1 MSAKN
6 PATATAAPVQA
17 VDLDKL
23 QSRLGKRRRRVPVA
37 AIILLFPIVVF
48 GLFGPWLAPHDT
60 MVIDTKN
67 ALRPPVPFEDSSWA
81 YPLGTDKLG
90 RDMLSLLMIGARTSL
105 IVTVVGVLFAGI
117 LGVTLGLMAGYFGKA
132 VDNVIMRVV
141 DIEMSIPG
149 ILFMLLLAAVLGPGL
164 GTIIISMGLLM
175 WCGYARVMRG
185 EVLSVRERDFVSM
198 ATVMGVSRPWI
209 LARHI
214 LPSVAGTVIVMASLQ
229 AGGAIMMEGGLS
241 FLGLG
246 VQPPYSTWGTII
258 ADNRSFMTTAWW
270 IPVFA
275 GLLLMMTIYGF
286 NVLGDWLRDVLDPKM
301 RRR

>member
-1 MSAKN
+1 MERASAT
-6 PATATAAPVQA
+6 PLD
-17 VDLDKL
+17 VDLL
-23 QSRLGKRRRRVPVA
+23 QSKLGKGRRRVPVV
-37 AIILLFPIVVF
+37 AIILLFPIFFF
-48 GLFGPWLAPHDT
+48 GLFGPWVAPHDT
-60 MVIDTKN
+60 MVVDTEN
-67 ALRPPVPFEDSSWA
+67 ALRPPAIMEGGSWS
-81 YPLGTDKLG
+81 YPLGTDRLG

-105 IVTVVGVLFAGI
+105 IVIVVGVLFAGI
-117 LGVTLGLMAGYFGKA
+117 LGVTLGLMAGFFGR
-132 VDNVIMRVV
+132 VTDNVIMRIV
-141 DIEMSIPG
+141 DMEMSIPG

-164 GTIIISMGLLM
+164 STIIISMGLLM
-175 WCGYARVMRG
+175 WCGYARIMRG
-185 EVLSVRERDFVSM
+185 EVLSVKERDFVSM
-198 ATVMGVSRPWI
+198 AKVMGVSRPWT
-209 LARHI
+209 LVRHI

-275 GLLLMMTIYGF
+275 GLLLMMTVYGF

-301 RRR
+301 KRR

>member
-1 MSAKN
+1 MRASA
-6 PATATAAPVQA
+6 ATPLEVDRLQA
-17 VDLDKL
+17 
-23 QSRLGKRRRRVPVA
+23 RLGRRRRIPVA
-37 AIILLFPIVVF
+37 AILLLFPIVFF
-48 GLFGPWLAPHDT
+48 GLFGPLIAPHDT
-60 MVIDTKN
+60 MAVNTKD
-67 ALRPPVPFEDSSWA
+67 ALRPPAFLEGGSWA
-81 YPLGTDKLG
+81 YPLGTDRLG
-90 RDMLSLLMIGARTSL
+90 RDMLSLLMVGARTSL
-105 IVTVVGVLFAGI
+105 IVTVVGVLFAGS
-117 LGVTLGLMAGYFGKA
+117 LGVSLGLMAGYLGRA

-141 DIEMSIPG
+141 DVIMSIPG

-164 GTIIISMGLLM
+164 QTIIVSMGLLM

-185 EVLSVRERDFVSM
+185 EVLSVKERDFVAM
-198 ATVMGVSRPWI
+198 AKVMGMGRPWI

-214 LPSVAGTVIVMASLQ
+214 LPNVGGTIIVMATLQ

-270 IPVFA
+270 VPVFS
-275 GLLLMMTIYGF
+275 GLLLMMTVYGF
-286 NVLGDWLRDVLDPKM
+286 NVLGDWLRDMLDPRM

>member
-1 MSAKN
+1 
-6 PATATAAPVQA
+6 
-17 VDLDKL
+17 
-23 QSRLGKRRRRVPVA
+23 VPVA
-37 AIILLFPIVVF
+37 AIILLFPIVFF
-48 GLFGPWLAPHDT
+48 GLFGPWVAPHDT
-60 MVIDTKN
+60 MVVDTQN
-67 ALRPPVPFEDSSWA
+67 ALRPPVPFEGASWV
-81 YPLGTDKLG
+81 YPLGTDRLG

-117 LGVTLGLMAGYFGKA
+117 LGVTLGLMAGYFGRS

-164 GTIIISMGLLM
+164 STIIISMGLLM

-198 ATVMGVSRPWI
+198 ATVMGVGRPWI

-258 ADNRSFMTTAWW
+258 ADNRNIMTTAWW